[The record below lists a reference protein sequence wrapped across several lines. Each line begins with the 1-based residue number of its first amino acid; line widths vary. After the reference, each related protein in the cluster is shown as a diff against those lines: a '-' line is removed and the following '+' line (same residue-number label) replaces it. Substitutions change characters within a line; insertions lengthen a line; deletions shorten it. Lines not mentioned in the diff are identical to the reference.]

1 MKRMALWGVGVG
13 AGVAAALA
21 TYYVGTR
28 VNLDPARRVGDVVDS
43 LDGVAVYY
51 NGGVNHSVGRNLAAD
66 GYNLGIRYQC
76 VEFVKRYYYE
86 HFKHRMPD
94 TFGHA
99 ADFFDRTLADGAFNA
114 ARGLSQHNNG
124 GATPPA
130 PGDILVFDRWLLNP
144 YGHVAIVARAD
155 KASIEL
161 IQQNPG
167 PFAPS
172 RVALQLNETDGHYRL
187 DTPRLL
193 GWLRAPEG
201 GVSRN
206 AE

>member
-1 MKRMALWGVGVG
+1 MAQWSKRLVVGLLAVL
-13 AGVAAALA
+13 AA
-21 TYYVGTR
+21 YYAGTR
-28 VNLDPARRVGDVVDS
+28 LNLDPTRRVGDAVDS

-51 NGGVNHSVGRNLAAD
+51 NGGVNHSGGRNLAAD

-94 TFGHA
+94 AYGHA
-99 ADFFDRTLADGAFNA
+99 ADFFNRTLADGAFNA
-114 ARGLSQHNNG
+114 ARGLTQHQNG
-124 GATPPA
+124 GASPPA

-144 YGHVAIVARAD
+144 YGHVAIVSRSDA
-155 KASIEL
+155 ASVEL

-172 RVALQLNETDGHYRL
+172 RVELRLNVTEGRYHL
-187 DTPRLL
+187 DAPRLL
-193 GWLRAPEG
+193 GWLRAPKATELPK
-201 GVSRN
+201 
-206 AE
+206 AD